1 MYNISRFIEKK
12 TSIDIIII
20 GGSMFKTGLRKNFVV
35 SLLLAGALFISGIA
49 IMTLPSY
56 YGKLKMSDYE
66 INNLF
71 ISFSI
76 IFTLVNIFK
85 YGILKK
91 NPTREAIFLA
101 LVGVV
106 SGIFN
111 VLFIK
116 HFSSSFTLSMSLLV
130 FTVLVTVVKLFTIDY
145 YHDREDAFFYIET
158 MLLIIFFIMGLM
170 LAFNLF
176 DDKILQAMM
185 LGFFIVLISIL
196 DGINGSLK
204 SLIKSKRFQSKI
216 KLK

>member
-1 MYNISRFIEKK
+1 MGKPS
-12 TSIDIIII
+12 
-20 GGSMFKTGLRKNFVV
+20 LRKNFVV
-35 SLLLAGALFISGIA
+35 SLILAGAFFITGIC
-49 IMTLPSY
+49 IMSLPSY
-56 YGKLKMSDYE
+56 YGISKMDDYE

-76 IFTLVNIFK
+76 IFTLVNLFK
-85 YGILKK
+85 YALLGK
-91 NPTREAIFLA
+91 NPTKEAIALA
-101 LVGVV
+101 LVGGV

-116 HFSSSFTLSMSLLV
+116 YFTSSFTLSMSLMV
-130 FTVLVTVVKLFTIDY
+130 FTILVTVVKLFSIDY

-158 MLLIIFFIMGLM
+158 MLLIIFFIIGLM

-204 SLIKSKRFQSKI
+204 SLIKSKRFQNKI